1 MRRKG
6 FKYTR
11 GQPMRCPKCGHETSQ
26 TKDLSMSSKHCL
38 LVMIVVLMGLK
49 VGQNNHRYGNLA
61 VLFAVSSVGLGSD
74 LGVVHPIISFNLKLI
89 G

>member
-1 MRRKG
+1 
-6 FKYTR
+6 
-11 GQPMRCPKCGHETSQ
+11 
-26 TKDLSMSSKHCL
+26 
-38 LVMIVVLMGLK
+38 MIVVLMGLK